1 MILRYKRLRF
11 KKLIDSKGME
21 SIYKH
26 FYAKFTLKTAL
37 KFVVIY
43 YHYLKEFRHDEDIE
57 DKHLKWLGWLSI
69 GTLVMEIILYSISL
83 IWIHWLLSFLLVF
96 VFLYM
101 FFYITTIVVNVF
113 EDMADIEITKQ
124 EKRNH
129 KLGNIL

>member
-1 MILRYKRLRF
+1 MLRYKRLRF
-11 KKLIDSKGME
+11 KKLIASKGMHA
-21 SIYKH
+21 IYKH
-26 FYAKFTLKTAL
+26 FYDEFTLKMAL
-37 KFVVIY
+37 KFVFIY
-43 YHYLKEFRHDEDIE
+43 YYYLTEFRHDEDIQ

-69 GTLVMEIILYSISL
+69 GTLATEIILYSISL

-101 FFYITTIVVNVF
+101 IFYIITIIVNIF
-113 EDMADIEITKQ
+113 EDMADIEITKK